1 MTNKGCKLVSSIIAL
16 VMIIGLLAGCQV
28 SRATPSGSIAAS
40 VNGGGEASEK
50 PVEINIAWQYIKESQ
65 QQVWFKYIFEPFTA
79 KHPDVQVNFRTYP
92 DWQTSVRIQIAAGN
106 GPDMFYMDSFDV
118 PYYATRHQILNLENY
133 RKKYNLDQ
141 VMYDWAIR
149 ATLFDG
155 QMYALPQSVEAT
167 ALTYNKT
174 LINRLGF
181 DVPRTREEYVALCE
195 AALDAN
201 LIPVAFGYQGVNI
214 LLNWYVEHY
223 LTTYCGAD
231 VIREMLQGTRPFND
245 PEIRGAFGLMK
256 ADWDAGY
263 IGGRRSAATALNE
276 AREQFTNQQAVMN
289 FEGAWLTLVD
299 TAPGTWKFDWGQTI
313 WPSMRDG
320 VPAASAISLGE
331 AIGISSTSKN
341 ADLCVEM
348 MMDYYLD
355 EKVAAKVVSS
365 GFSTPARPID
375 PSLFPAE
382 MPADIKKA
390 LDAQTYNMNQPGTGY
405 APWGFFPTRLNE
417 FILTNFEKLLYDQ
430 MTLEDFMA
438 KGQPVLEQDFAEGF
452 VFAG

>member
-1 MTNKGCKLVSSIIAL
+1 MTKEGFKLGKSIIIL
-16 VMIIGLLAGCQV
+16 LMIIGLLAGCQASPV
-28 SRATPSGSIAAS
+28 TSSEPSPAVESGAGSTT
-40 VNGGGEASEK
+40 EK
-50 PVEINIAWQYIKESQ
+50 AVEINVAWQYIKDSQ
-65 QQVWFKYIFEPFTA
+65 QQVWFKYIFDPFTQ
-79 KHPDVQVNFRTYP
+79 KHPDVTVNFRTYP
-92 DWQTSVRIQIAAGN
+92 DWQTSVRVQIEAGA

-118 PYYATRHQILNLENY
+118 PYYATRKQILNLENY
-133 RKKYNLDQ
+133 RKQYNLDQ

-149 ATLFDG
+149 ATLFNG

-174 LINRLGF
+174 LIDRLGL
-181 DVPRTREEYVALCE
+181 DVPRTRAEFVALCE

-201 LIPVAFGYQGVNI
+201 LIPVAFGYSGVNI

-231 VIREMLQGTRPFND
+231 VIRELLQGTRPFND
-245 PEIRGAFGLMK
+245 PIIRGAFELMK

-263 IGGRRSAATALNE
+263 IGGRRSAATPLNE
-276 AREQFTNQQAVMN
+276 AREQFTRQQAVMN

-299 TAPGTWKFDWGQTI
+299 TAPGTWSFDWGQTI
-313 WPSMRDG
+313 WPSMREG
-320 VPAASAISLGE
+320 VPPASAISLGE
-331 AIGISSTSKN
+331 AIGITTTSSH

-355 EKVAAKVVSS
+355 EKVAAKVVAS

-375 PSLFPAE
+375 PSLFPSD
-382 MPADIKKA
+382 MPVDIKKA
-390 LDAQTYNMNQPGTGY
+390 LDAQSYNMNQPGTGY

-417 FILTNFEKLLYDQ
+417 YILTNFEKLLYNQ
-430 MTLEDFMA
+430 MTLDDFMA
-438 KGQPVLEQDFAEGF
+438 KGQPILEQDFSEGF

>member
-1 MTNKGCKLVSSIIAL
+1 MLSGCIARQKAQPDPSTAITNGR
-16 VMIIGLLAGCQV
+16 GD
-28 SRATPSGSIAAS
+28 PAS
-40 VNGGGEASEK
+40 K
-50 PVEINIAWQYIKESQ
+50 TIEINVAWQYIKDSQ
-65 QQVWFKYIFEPFTA
+65 QQVWFKYIFEPFTT
-79 KHPDVQVNFRTYP
+79 KHPEVKVNFRTYP
-92 DWQTSVRIQIAAGN
+92 DWQTSVRIQIEAGA

-118 PYYATRHQILNLENY
+118 PYYATRNQVLNLENY
-133 RKKYNLDQ
+133 RAQYNLDQ

-149 ATLFDG
+149 ATLFNG

-174 LINRLGF
+174 LLNRLGHE
-181 DVPRTREEYVALCE
+181 VPRTREEYVALCE
-195 AALDAN
+195 SALDAN
-201 LIPVAFGYQGVNI
+201 LIPVSFGYQGVNI

-223 LTTYCGAD
+223 LTAYCGAD

-245 PEIRGAFGLMK
+245 SEIRGAFELMK

-263 IGGRRSAATALNE
+263 IGGRRSAATPLNE
-276 AREQFTNQQAVMN
+276 AREQFTSQQAVMN

-331 AIGISSTSKN
+331 AIGISPTSKN

-355 EKVAAKVVSS
+355 EKVAAQVVAS

-375 PSLFPAE
+375 PSLFPDD
-382 MPADIKKA
+382 MPDDIKKA

-405 APWGFFPTRLNE
+405 APWGFFPARLNE
-417 FILTNFEKLLYDQ
+417 YILTNFEKLLYNQ
-430 MTLEDFMA
+430 MSLDDFMA
-438 KGQPVLEQDFAEGF
+438 RGQPVLEQDFAEGF

>member
-1 MTNKGCKLVSSIIAL
+1 MTIKWYLLVRSIIILL
-16 VMIIGLLAGCQV
+16 VISVLLAGCQYSQV
-28 SRATPSGSIAAS
+28 VPSGSNIKPAS
-40 VNGGGEASEK
+40 GISQTSEK
-50 PVEINIAWQYIKESQ
+50 PVEINVAWQYIKDSQ
-65 QQVWFKYIFEPFTA
+65 QQVWFKYIFEPFST
-79 KHPDVQVNFRTYP
+79 KHPEVKVNFRTYP
-92 DWQTSVRIQIAAGN
+92 DWQTSVRIQIEAGA

-118 PYYATRHQILNLENY
+118 PYYATRNQILNLENY
-133 RKKYNLDQ
+133 RKQYNLDQ

-149 ATLFDG
+149 ATLFNG

-174 LINRLGF
+174 LLNRLGH
-181 DVPRTREEYVALCE
+181 DVPRTREEYVDVCE
-195 AALDAN
+195 SALDAN

-231 VIREMLQGTRPFND
+231 VIREMLQGSRKFND
-245 PEIRGAFGLMK
+245 PEIRGAFELMK

-263 IGGRRSAATALNE
+263 IGGRRSAATPLNE
-276 AREQFTNQQAVMN
+276 AREQFTSQQAVMN

-299 TAPGTWKFDWGQTI
+299 TAPGTWTFDWGQTI
-313 WPSMRDG
+313 WPSMREG
-320 VPAASAISLGE
+320 VPPASAISLGE
-331 AIGISSTSKN
+331 AIGISSTSRN

-355 EKVAAKVVSS
+355 EKVAAQVVAS

-375 PSLFPAE
+375 PSLFPAD
-382 MPADIKKA
+382 MPVDIKKA
-390 LDAQTYNMNQPGTGY
+390 LDAQTYNINQPGTGY

-417 FILTNFEKLLYDQ
+417 YILNNFEKLLYNQ
-430 MTLEDFMA
+430 MSLDSFMA
-438 KGQPVLEQDFAEGF
+438 GGQPIIEQDFAEGF